1 MTRWLSEEEQR
12 TWRAFLAANKLVF
25 GSLRVAVVRE
35 LESPEVA
42 RLLRELVV
50 RGWRPRQLADRVGAL
65 PVQPTSEQDAAV
77 VVEALTR
84 LLDEPSPQARY
95 DAEVARRAEERTR
108 AEAEAPVPAAAE
120 DRARWISAIR
130 SGLKGR
136 SRVPFGPPVRLR
148 PDCTLCEGEAQFF
161 VRRDVHLCAGCV
173 DLLAA
178 RQVKPER
185 ATGT

>member
-1 MTRWLSEEEQR
+1 MSSPPPSGS
-12 TWRAFLAANKLVF
+12 LAELVF

-65 PVQPTSEQDAAV
+65 PVQPTSALDAEV
-77 VVEALTR
+77 VREALRR
-84 LLDEPSPQARY
+84 LLDEESPQQQY
-95 DAEVARRAEERTR
+95 DAEVARREQDREQARREAPVVAAPEERTR
-108 AEAEAPVPAAAE
+108 
-120 DRARWISAIR
+120 WIEAIR
-130 SGLKGR
+130 TGLKG
-136 SRVPFGPPVRLR
+136 SRTRAAFGPPVRLR
-148 PDCTLCEGEAQFF
+148 PDCALCSAESQFF
-161 VRRDVHLCAGCV
+161 VRRDVHLCKRCV

-178 RQVKPER
+178 GEVRPET